1 MSGIADR
8 VCETSTT
15 TGTGAF
21 TLDGAETGYQT
32 FDAAFDTG
40 VDNEIFYVIEGT
52 SGACLGQWATGSGY
66 LSDGTTLVR
75 DDGVDFAAGTKRVFC
90 SATALYLENGN
101 PAASLIA
108 NTALRFAVGFNAST
122 SDDTETA
129 MAGFK
134 RAGDF
139 EPMAVAE
146 SFETETGRFYCLKGM
161 VTAFDV
167 ANADAAFFEITALA
181 VNTAGTVSIIGT
193 PTITTV
199 HATAGAASW
208 AVDVDASAALIIVNV
223 TGAAATS
230 ISWGGGGFLYDA
242 GV

>member
-1 MSGIADR
+1 MAGISDR

-21 TLDGAETGYQT
+21 TLDGAVAGYQT

-40 VDNEIFYVIEGT
+40 VDNYIYYVIEGT
-52 SGACLGQWATGSGY
+52 SGACAGQWATGSGY
-66 LSDGTTLVR
+66 LSDGTTLER

-101 PAASLIA
+101 PAATLIA
-108 NTALRFAVGFNAST
+108 NTNLRFAVGFNAST

-129 MAGFK
+129 LTGSK

-139 EPMAVAE
+139 DPVAVAE
-146 SFETETGRFYCLKGM
+146 SFETETGRFYCLKAT
-161 VTAFDV
+161 VTAFDS
-167 ANADAAFFEITALA
+167 ANGDAAFFDISALFS
-181 VNTAGTVSIIGT
+181 NTAGTAAVIGT

-199 HATAGAASW
+199 HATAGAAAW
-208 AVDVDASAALIIVNV
+208 AVDVDVSGALIVVNV

-230 ISWGGGGFLYDA
+230 IAWGGGGVLYDA
-242 GV
+242 GI